1 MCLGTNFSKIC
12 VFNSDIYCYVYT
24 VAQMDTMTQ
33 LGALLED
40 HKKTKS
46 PFIKML
52 ADGIKAGDLVVLAAI
67 QHFKLPTLDL

>member
-1 MCLGTNFSKIC
+1 
-12 VFNSDIYCYVYT
+12 
-24 VAQMDTMTQ
+24 MDKMTP